1 MTGASLPPAA
11 AVSLVGALLAA
22 GVYLVAV
29 LDRSMVALIAGQRDS
44 VRGLLLTPV
53 RRAAALLAT
62 SPSGTERP
70 DAPGWVIAPA
80 LLAGLAAVA
89 LATVPQGPDLMVA
102 DPATGFVL
110 FSAAI
115 AFVMIAVF
123 LHGWSPNAVWPMHG
137 AYRYGAQALSF
148 QIPFLLAMLATALPA
163 ESLQISEI
171 VRAQQDLWNVVRQP
185 LGLPLYLVVGVAV
198 SFWGPLNLPDAA
210 DLAGGT
216 TAEAAG
222 VTGLVWQLA
231 RAAMLVAVA
240 AMGAAGFL
248 GGWWGPW
255 GPSAGWMLA
264 KTLLLLIVL
273 VASRHLFARVRI
285 ERFVVVC
292 WAGLIPLALLNIF
305 ISAAWLL

>member
-1 MTGASLPPAA
+1 VTGPSLPPVA
-11 AVSLVGALLAA
+11 AVTLVGALLVA

-29 LDRSMVALIAGQRDS
+29 LDRAMGAAVAGQRDS

-53 RRAAALLAT
+53 RRAAALLVT

-89 LATVPQGPDLMVA
+89 LATVPLGPNLMVA

-255 GPSAGWMLA
+255 RPGAGWMLA
-264 KTLLLLIVL
+264 KTLLLLVVL